1 MTLALQRLKI
11 EDIAPPEP
19 SKPAP
24 ADTKCPPESVD
35 AFKIHAV
42 VENDIKNRVFDDL
55 QALGVEDKKHARK
68 ALIKLFKNA
77 ENGPPLEKCFD
88 AVQCHPIHEF
98 HYQHTKIKIW
108 RLWLS
113 GVIRICFIYLPGNR
127 IVVLSLFA
135 KRQDKMTKSQKEEL
149 EGLATQLLNNEKQ
162 GALTTLEDK
171 L

>member
-1 MTLALQRLKI
+1 MPLALQRFKI
-11 EDIAPPEP
+11 EDIALAEEKSPPDSP
-19 SKPAP
+19 
-24 ADTKCPPESVD
+24 D
-35 AFKIHAV
+35 AFKVYAV
-42 VENDIKNRVFDDL
+42 VENNIKHRIFDDL
-55 QALGVEDKKHARK
+55 RALNVEDKKHARK

-88 AVQCHPIHEF
+88 AAQCHTIHEF

-135 KRQDKMTKSQKEEL
+135 KRQDKITNSQKEEL
-149 EGLATQLLNNEKQ
+149 EGLATQLLNNVKQ
-162 GALTTLEDK
+162 GTLTTLEDK
-171 L
+171 S